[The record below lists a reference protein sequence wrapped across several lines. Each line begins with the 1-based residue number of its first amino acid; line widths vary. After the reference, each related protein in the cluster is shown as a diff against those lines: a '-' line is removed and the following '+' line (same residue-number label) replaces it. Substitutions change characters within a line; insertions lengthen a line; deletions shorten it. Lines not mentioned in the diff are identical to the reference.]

1 MRKYRINPF
10 TFIVLFKYKD
20 NIKMKDKEGNIF
32 QPFYIIEESKCN
44 LIFNIDIIP
53 KKTLI
58 KTYTHA
64 HLLTYLLF
72 KLISRMFLYSPI
84 EIYYSILLSITN
96 NFILRYAYILS
107 FSSTLYTYTKTY
119 TYTYNTLYTYNKV
132 YMFTE
137 STEMSLGEINRKEG

>member
-1 MRKYRINPF
+1 MYYITCKYVKGI
-10 TFIVLFKYKD
+10 
-20 NIKMKDKEGNIF
+20 
-32 QPFYIIEESKCN
+32 
-44 LIFNIDIIP
+44 
-53 KKTLI
+53 
-58 KTYTHA
+58 
-64 HLLTYLLF
+64 
-72 KLISRMFLYSPI
+72 YSPI

-137 STEMSLGEINRKEG
+137 WTEMSLGEINRKEG